1 MQGPTSTHANREST
15 TDTTSADRG
24 RPRSAVS
31 PQTSQQSQQSQQ
43 SQLSQ
48 LLHDLNQPLS
58 AITNY
63 AQAGSHLIANGM
75 ADTERLKSLF
85 EKIAQ
90 QSSRAAAIS
99 QDLRK
104 AQDVAAET
112 SSS

>member
-1 MQGPTSTHANREST
+1 
-15 TDTTSADRG
+15 
-24 RPRSAVS
+24 
-31 PQTSQQSQQSQQ
+31 
-43 SQLSQ
+43 
-48 LLHDLNQPLS
+48 
-58 AITNY
+58 
-63 AQAGSHLIANGM
+63 M

-90 QSSRAAAIS
+90 QSGRAAAIS